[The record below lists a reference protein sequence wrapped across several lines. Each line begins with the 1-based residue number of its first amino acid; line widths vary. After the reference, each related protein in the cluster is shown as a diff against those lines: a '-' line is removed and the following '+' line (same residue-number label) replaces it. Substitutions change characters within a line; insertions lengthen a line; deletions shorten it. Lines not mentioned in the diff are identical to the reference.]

1 MSILNKI
8 SSPKDIKNL
17 SIENLNLLS
26 GEIRN
31 RIINVL
37 SKNGGHLASNLG
49 VVELSIA
56 MHYVFNSPTDKF
68 LFDVSHQT
76 YTHKLLTNRNK
87 NFDSI
92 RQFQG
97 LCGFSNPEESI
108 HDHFYQGHAGTSVSL
123 SLGLAKKRDL
133 INQDEHILSL
143 IGDATLTCGLTL
155 EALNNIDKNLKNF
168 IIILNDNDMSI
179 SKNVG
184 NIKNILRKILSNPKA
199 NKFYLDIQNLIS
211 KIPTLGK
218 KIVKQNE
225 NILDSLKKFVTPA
238 AFFDHFNLSY
248 TGPIDG
254 HDIKMLIDTFNNIKN
269 SDRPIVMHVVTTKGK
284 GMEKAILNPI
294 SYHGAK
300 PFNIETGDFLCTS
313 KTTTFPKIFGKAIL
327 NLAKKDPKIVV
338 ISPAML
344 KGSSLDEFKK
354 EYPNRCFDVGIAE
367 GHALTFAGGLAH
379 DKKLK
384 VVVSIYS
391 TFLQRAFDNLYHDI
405 CLQKLPIIFA
415 IDRAGLS
422 GPDGS
427 THHGIYDISFLN
439 AMPNMIIAQPR
450 DGNLLKDLL
459 FSSFDFNKPMAIR
472 YPNSETIDTLD
483 AKKITLDSYD
493 ILSKGEDLLIVSI
506 GHMCNEALKVK
517 EILNIKNINPTIV
530 DPIFI
535 KPLNKDLFIELFKS
549 HKKIITI
556 EENSIKSSFAS
567 ILNNFIIENNLSDL
581 KVLNFALPD
590 NFIPHGK
597 NQDLLNDLNLNP
609 KKISNKILDTFYIDT
624 LKKEEK
630 HDYSSISE

>member
-8 SSPKDIKNL
+8 SSPSDIKNL
-17 SIENLNLLS
+17 SIKDLNLLS
-26 GEIRN
+26 CEIRN

-56 MHYVFNSPTDKF
+56 MHYVFNSPVDKF

-76 YTHKLLTNRNK
+76 YTHKILTNRNK
-87 NFDSI
+87 NFDTI
-92 RQFQG
+92 RKFKG
-97 LCGFSNPEESI
+97 LCGFSNPEESN
-108 HDHFYQGHAGTSVSL
+108 HDHFFQGHAGTSVSL

-133 INQDEHILSL
+133 LNQNEHILPL
-143 IGDATLTCGLTL
+143 IGDASLTCGLTL

-199 NKFYLDIQNLIS
+199 NKFYLDLQNLIS

-225 NILDSLKKFVTPA
+225 SIIDTLKKFVTPA

-254 HDIKMLIDTFNNIKN
+254 HDIKKLIDTFNNIKN
-269 SDRPIVMHVVTTKGK
+269 SDKPIVMHVVTTKGK
-284 GMEKAILNPI
+284 GMEKAILNPT
-294 SYHGAK
+294 SYHGVK
-300 PFNIETGDFLCTS
+300 PFNLETGDFLSSS
-313 KTTTFPKIFGKAIL
+313 KTTFPKTFGKAIL
-327 NLAKKDPKIVV
+327 NLAKKDDKIVV

-344 KGSSLDEFKK
+344 KGSSLDEFNKTF
-354 EYPNRCFDVGIAE
+354 PNRCFDVGIAE
-367 GHALTFAGGLAH
+367 GHALSFAAGLASE
-379 DKKLK
+379 KKLK

-405 CLQKLPIIFA
+405 CLQKLPIVFA
-415 IDRAGLS
+415 IDRAGIS
-422 GPDGS
+422 GPDGA

-439 AMPNMIIAQPR
+439 AMPNLIIAQPR
-450 DGNLLKDLL
+450 DGNILKDLL
-459 FSSFDFNKPMAIR
+459 FSSFDFKKPIAIR
-472 YPNSETIDTLD
+472 YPNLETIDTKD
-483 AKKITLDSYD
+483 SKKINLDSFE
-493 ILSKGEDLLIVSI
+493 ILSKGEDLLIISI
-506 GHMCNEALKVK
+506 GHMYKDALKIK
-517 EILNIKNINPTIV
+517 EILNKKNINPTIL
-530 DPIFI
+530 DPIFL
-535 KPLNKDLFIELFKS
+535 KPLNKDLFIELFQS

-567 ILNNFIIENNLSDL
+567 ILNNFLIENNLNDL

-590 NFIPHGK
+590 DFISHGK
-597 NQDLLNDLNLNP
+597 NQDLLDDLNLNP
-609 KKISNKILDTFYIDT
+609 EKMSNKILDTFYKDN
-624 LKKEEK
+624 LKKEK
-630 HDYSSISE
+630 KYDYSSIS